1 MSHGGL
7 ICLLVGQ
14 FIRLNLVVGVG
25 YWLGLLLVWVT
36 SQSIMIEL
44 ILFLSL
50 SLNPWPK
57 HKIDS
62 EYGLAD
68 FGFN

>member
-1 MSHGGL
+1 MSHSGL
-7 ICLLVGQ
+7 ICLLVGR
-14 FIRLNLVVGVG
+14 FIRLNLVLGVG

-50 SLNPWPK
+50 SKPMAKKL
-57 HKIDS
+57 DR
-62 EYGLAD
+62 
-68 FGFN
+68 